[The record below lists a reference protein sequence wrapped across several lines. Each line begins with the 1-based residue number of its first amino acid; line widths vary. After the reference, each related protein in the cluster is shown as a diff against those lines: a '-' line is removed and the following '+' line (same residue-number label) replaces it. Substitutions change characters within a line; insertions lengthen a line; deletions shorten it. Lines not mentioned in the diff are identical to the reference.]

1 MSDPAPATP
10 VPPAPADPNLNNP
23 APAPAAGDPPANP
36 APAADP
42 APAAP
47 PAGDPPPAAGD
58 WPDDWR
64 DKYAKGDEKKLK
76 RLQRYGSPAA
86 ALDALF
92 NAQQKIAQGVR
103 EPLAADATPEEVAAW
118 RQENGVPAE
127 PSGYKMPDGLVLSE
141 NDKPLVDEFLKV
153 AHDRNWKDEDV
164 QAAVGWFME
173 RHAAQADAMSARDAE
188 NRMKADEAL
197 RAEFG
202 PQYKQ
207 EAKLAFQLL
216 AQAPEGLGDAIMGGR
231 LADGRLIG
239 DSPEVIRWLNG
250 LARELNPVAT
260 VVPGSGSNAMQ
271 ALETELAGIQK
282 MMSDRGSDYWKGPKS
297 ASLQKRALELI
308 NAQQKQGRKA
318 A

>member
-1 MSDPAPATP
+1 MAETTTDPVQTDTS
-10 VPPAPADPNLNNP
+10 VTQSADTDQQ
-23 APAPAAGDPPANP
+23 AEVTTG
-36 APAADP
+36 AADSQTQV
-42 APAAP
+42 ASNAADS
-47 PAGDPPPAAGD
+47 GAATS
-58 WPDDWR
+58 WPENWR
-64 DKYAKGDEKKLK
+64 DTYAKGDEKKLK

-239 DSPEVIRWLNG
+239 DSPEVIRWLNT
-250 LARELNPVAT
+250 LSRELNPVAT
-260 VVPGSGSNAMQ
+260 VVPGSGTNAMQ

-282 MMSDRGSDYWKGPKS
+282 MMGDRNSDYWKGPKS
-297 ASLQKRALELI
+297 AGLQKRAMELI
-308 NAQQKQGRKA
+308 NAQQKQGRRA